1 MSIFVNRTL
10 NMKHIKAIGFD
21 MDYTLVRYN
30 SEAFEEMTYNEIKKK
45 LIAEKNYPKEI
56 KSLLFDYNR
65 IIRGLVIDKPHGNVL
80 KLSLHSKVKHSRH
93 GGSELDF
100 KEQQRIYQ
108 GLSVDLNDTT
118 RYAIVDTYF
127 SIAYACLY
135 MQIVDLKNQKPELNL
150 PEFLKIEADLIDA
163 LDMSHRDGTLKGEV
177 RKDVPKYIV
186 RDPESVAVLENF
198 KKFGKLLWVVTNSDY
213 EYTKLLLDYTITPF
227 LKEHKSWMELFDVVI
242 TSSAKPRFFTDKLPF
257 LSVDL
262 KTGLLRNH
270 HGKITQGVYQGGCAS
285 ALQKDSGLTGEE
297 ILYLGDHIYG
307 DILTLKK
314 TCNWR
319 TALVVEELEGEREGL
334 LKTRE
339 INNEISQIMGEK
351 VKLEHQ
357 LDLQHNNGKPK
368 KETTQT
374 LFNSI
379 SEMDKKLGVLIRK
392 YSGHFN
398 PSWGEVMRA
407 GIEPSRFAGQVEKY
421 ACIYM
426 SKIADFAKYSP
437 RTYYRPKRRPL
448 PHELD

>member
-30 SEAFEEMTYNEIKKK
+30 SEAFEQMTYQQIVTK
-45 LIAEKNYPKEI
+45 LIKEKNYPKEI
-56 KSLLFDYNR
+56 KKLKFNYAKV
-65 IIRGLVIDKPHGNVL
+65 IRGLVIDKPHGHVL
-80 KLSLHSKVKHSRH
+80 KLSLHSKVKQSRH
-93 GGSELDF
+93 GEGELDF

-108 GLSVDLNDTT
+108 GLSVDLNDTS

-127 SIAYACLY
+127 SLAYTHLY
-135 MQIVDLKNQKPELNL
+135 MQLVDLKNQHPELNL
-150 PEFLKIEADLIDA
+150 PDYQMLEADLIES
-163 LDMSHRDGTLKGEV
+163 LDLAHRDGTLKGEV
-177 RKDVPKYIV
+177 RKNISQFIVQDPK
-186 RDPESVAVLENF
+186 SVEVLETF
-198 KKFGKLLWVVTNSDY
+198 KSFGKKLWVVTNSDY
-213 EYTKLLLDYTITPF
+213 DYTKLLLDYTITPY
-227 LKEHKSWMELFDVVI
+227 LKEHKSWHDLFDVVV

-262 KTGLLRNH
+262 KSGLLKNH
-270 HGKITQGVYQGGCAS
+270 HGKITPGVYQGGCAQT
-285 ALQKDSGLTGEE
+285 LQRDWGLTGEE

-319 TALVVEELEGEREGL
+319 TALVVEELAQEREAL
-334 LKTRE
+334 MKSKE
-339 INNEISQIMGEK
+339 INAEISILMSEK
-351 VKLEHQ
+351 IKFEHQ
-357 LDLQHNNGKPK
+357 LDRLYSSARPT
-368 KETTQT
+368 KEQ
-374 LFNSI
+374 LAPLHEDI
-379 SEMDKKLGVLIRK
+379 SKIDKKLSTLIRQ
-392 YSGHFN
+392 YASHFN
-398 PSWGEVMRA
+398 SYWGEVMRA

-426 SKIADFAKYSP
+426 SRIADFADYSP